1 MADSN
6 YPLVMWPN
14 YSQSNVEKAAK
25 KSNQLGKDDFLK
37 LMMAQMQYQDPLSPM
52 DNKDMVAQ
60 MAQFTSVEQLTN
72 IAKQI
77 TDLGQSLGSESG
89 LIGKQVSWN
98 SETKTGNYD
107 IKTGKA
113 EVIKKKET
121 GIVESIIIRD
131 GVHYVKIGDKEIK
144 ISEIEQ
150 VENQPVKDDK
160 TDGTDKTGEQ
170 AQGADNS

>member
-1 MADSN
+1 MADAN
-6 YPLVMWPN
+6 YPQVMWPN
-14 YSQSNVEKAAK
+14 YSQSNVEKASK

-98 SETKTGNYD
+98 GETKTGNYD

-113 EVIKKKET
+113 EVIKKQET

-144 ISEIEQ
+144 ISDVEQ
-150 VENQPVKDDK
+150 VENQPEKK
-160 TDGTDKTGEQ
+160 ATTDEQ
-170 AQGADNS
+170 AQGAGNS